1 MASRVTPPTEE
12 GAKVEG
18 LVGVGG
24 FVISVCGHDSVEGRI
39 RNRDK
44 KMVKD
49 PHDSQ
54 RKNELI
60 TSRCIYID
68 IYDRDNEMSGEVNGK
83 IL

>member
-1 MASRVTPPTEE
+1 MALRVTPPAKE

-18 LVGVGG
+18 MVRVGG
-24 FVISVCGHDSVEGRI
+24 FVISVRGHDSVERRI

-49 PHDSQ
+49 LYDSQ
-54 RKNELI
+54 RKNKLI
-60 TSRCIYID
+60 TGRCIHID
-68 IYDRDNEMSGEVNGK
+68 IYNRDNEMSGEVNGK

>member
-1 MASRVTPPTEE
+1 MALRVTPPAKE

-18 LVGVGG
+18 MIRVGG
-24 FVISVCGHDSVEGRI
+24 FVISVRGHDSVERRI

-49 PHDSQ
+49 LHDSQ
-54 RKNELI
+54 RKNKLI
-60 TSRCIYID
+60 TGRCIHID
-68 IYDRDNEMSGEVNGK
+68 IYNRDNEMSGEVNGK